1 MPSELTIVSEV
12 ILTLVVKKVKGKL
25 YVYDQFR
32 VSGKVITKYVGPLE
46 EIVRLYQIAKI
57 KGQVNYKLSRKELKI
72 IAKELTKSVVNL
84 LRNLSKENLEV
95 WRRGRDLNPRG
106 GTPHRLSRPAP
117 YQARRPRLLHNFLLL
132 WGYKC

>member
-32 VSGKVITKYVGPLE
+32 VSGKVI
-46 EIVRLYQIAKI
+46 
-57 KGQVNYKLSRKELKI
+57 
-72 IAKELTKSVVNL
+72 TKSVVNL